1 VSGDG
6 DTCRRIDA
14 TARQRRGIIRA
25 RGWTVTVASRYAGLR
40 GHLPE
45 ARAVRGDHR
54 LRIVAA
60 MSKAWLGSVALC
72 LATTALGQPA
82 GTASGG
88 AHTAAPRSTSVPSIR
103 LLHQQTG
110 LAGTCGGSAFDVNTF
125 IDVVASASADVKVT
139 APGVGLIEEFTD
151 ETGTNIG
158 PYNAVYP
165 TFHIP
170 AFGGGLAPNTVITVA
185 ITTYSGPAL
194 SGKAIETSRI
204 AFNCTT
210 GALQPLA
217 AGTAASV
224 PMLSDAALAASA
236 LLLALLG
243 AVALRRRKARC

>member
-1 VSGDG
+1 
-6 DTCRRIDA
+6 
-14 TARQRRGIIRA
+14 
-25 RGWTVTVASRYAGLR
+25 LR
-40 GHLPE
+40 MIAAAFKAPLG
-45 ARAVRGDHR
+45 
-54 LRIVAA
+54 IVAL
-60 MSKAWLGSVALC
+60 S
-72 LATTALGQPA
+72 LATTALGQSA

-88 AHTAAPRSTSVPSIR
+88 AHTAAPRSTNVPSIR

-125 IDVVASASADVKVT
+125 IDVDSSASADVKVT

-170 AFGGGLAPNTVITVA
+170 AFGGGLAPNTIITVE

-194 SGKAIETSRI
+194 SGKAIETSRL

-210 GALQPLA
+210 GKLAPLG
-217 AGTAASV
+217 AGPSQAV
-224 PMLSDAALAASA
+224 PTLSEAALAMSA

-243 AVALRRRKARC
+243 AITLRRRKARW